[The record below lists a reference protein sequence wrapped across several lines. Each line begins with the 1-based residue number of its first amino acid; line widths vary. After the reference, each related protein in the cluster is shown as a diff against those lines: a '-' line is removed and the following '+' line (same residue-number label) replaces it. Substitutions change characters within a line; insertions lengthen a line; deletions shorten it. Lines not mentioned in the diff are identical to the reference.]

1 MPGAQPDLLRF
12 ARPASNSGSHLRA
25 SHRFGDCWQRCFS
38 GKTPKSRLKVMRT
51 SDLRINP
58 ERLMAR
64 LASLAEIGD
73 TGDGGCCRL
82 ALTDADRAGRDLVVS
97 WMHDLGMSVSIDVV
111 GNVVATY
118 GGETDE
124 AGVMCGSHIDTV
136 RTGGRY
142 DGNLGVLAG
151 LEVVET
157 LSTAGISLR
166 RPVSV
171 AFFTDE
177 EGSRFPPDM
186 LGSLTFVGGM
196 ATEDALDATD
206 VDGVRLGDELMRIG
220 YMGQAPCPAP
230 PPFAFVELHI
240 EQGPILEY
248 EGVTI
253 GAVTGVQG
261 ISWTEVKVSGQAN
274 HAGTTPMPHRRD
286 ACYTAAEVAIQVRRI
301 AEEIGGTQV
310 ATVGSLKVHPDLVNV
325 VPGRAR
331 LTVDLR
337 NTIESELQRAEEML
351 FDYLDRLTEEEGV
364 QLEANSLARFEPVY
378 FDERV
383 VDLVEST
390 ARRLGHSVKRLPS
403 GAGHDAGMLS
413 RVCPTAMVFVPSVN
427 GLSHNPGEFTHPSDL
442 AAGADVLLQV
452 VVELAGLEKW

>member
-1 MPGAQPDLLRF
+1 MSIPE
-12 ARPASNSGSHLRA
+12 
-25 SHRFGDCWQRCFS
+25 
-38 GKTPKSRLKVMRT
+38 
-51 SDLRINP
+51 LRINA
-58 ERLMAR
+58 ERLMSR
-64 LASLAEIGD
+64 LEALAEIGD

-82 ALTDADRAGRDLVVS
+82 ALTDEDRAGRDLVVS
-97 WMHDLGMSVSIDVV
+97 WMRDLGMSVSIDVV

-118 GGETDE
+118 PGETDE
-124 AGVMCGSHIDTV
+124 APVMCGSHIDTV

-151 LEVVET
+151 LEIVET
-157 LSTAGISLR
+157 LSTAGVTLR

-196 ATEDALDATD
+196 AVEDALDAVD

-230 PPFAFVELHI
+230 APFAFVELHI
-240 EQGPILEY
+240 EQGPVLEH

-261 ISWTEVKVSGQAN
+261 ISWTEVTVTGQAN

-286 ACYTAAEVAIQVRRI
+286 ACYTAAEVAIRVRRI
-301 AEEIGGTQV
+301 AEEMGGTQV
-310 ATVGSLKVHPDLVNV
+310 ATVGSLRVFPDLVNV

-337 NTIESELQRAEEML
+337 NTIESELRRSEEML
-351 FDYLDRLTEEEGV
+351 SDYLDRLTEEEGV
-364 QLEANSLARFEPVY
+364 QVDTSSMARFEPIY
-378 FDERV
+378 FDEQV

-390 ARRLGHSVKRLPS
+390 ARRLGHSVKRLAS

-413 RVCPTAMVFVPSVN
+413 SVCPTAMVFVPSVN

-452 VVELAGLEKW
+452 VVDLAGRERW